1 VRKIVLLTSLILA
14 AVVLA
19 FSWGLWNY
27 LNTMPG
33 ESSNEKY
40 VTIPSGTHFNQVA
53 TILEE
58 EGVIVGAER
67 FRFLAWL
74 RGIETEIKAGDYHF
88 NTAMTPLEVLDKL
101 VKGEYRDH
109 KITIPEG
116 FNLFQI
122 AEVLEREGMV
132 EKEKFLKCASDPD
145 FVHSLNIKGDNLEGF
160 LFPDTYL
167 FRQGMGEEGIL
178 RKMVARF
185 KEMFK
190 EQYIKRAQELNM
202 SLEEVITL
210 ASIVEKETP
219 DPSERHL
226 IAAVFRNRLKR
237 GMLLQS
243 DPTVI
248 YGLKDFDGNLTKKD
262 LMNKTAFNTYLNRGL
277 PPQPIAN
284 PGEESIK
291 AVLYPTPG
299 NYLYFVSKNDGT
311 HHFSAT
317 LREHNQAV
325 NRYQR
330 KRGGS

>member
-1 VRKIVLLTSLILA
+1 MRKILLLISLILA
-14 AVVLA
+14 TVVLA

-27 LNTMPG
+27 LTTTPG
-33 ESSNEKY
+33 EGSTEKY

-53 TILEE
+53 KILEE
-58 EGVIVGAER
+58 KGVIVGAER

-74 RGIETEIKAGDYHF
+74 RGIETEVKAGDYHF
-88 NTAMTPLEVLDKL
+88 NTAMTPREILDKL
-101 VKGEYRDH
+101 VLGEYRDH

-116 FNLFQI
+116 FSVFQI
-122 AEVLEREGMV
+122 AEVLEREGIV

-145 FVHSLNIKGDNLEGF
+145 FVHSLNIKGDTLEGF

-167 FRQGMGEEGIL
+167 LRQDMGEERIL

-185 KEMFK
+185 NEMFK
-190 EQYIKRAQELNM
+190 EQYVKRAQELTM
-202 SLEEVITL
+202 SLKEVITL
-210 ASIVEKETP
+210 ASIVEKETS

-237 GMLLQS
+237 KMLLQS
-243 DPTVI
+243 DPSVI
-248 YGLKDFDGNLTKKD
+248 YGLKDFNGNLTKKD
-262 LMNKTAFNTYLNRGL
+262 LMTDTVFNTYLNGGL

-291 AVLYPTPG
+291 AVLYPSPK

-325 NRYQR
+325 NKYQR
-330 KRGGS
+330 KRGGG